1 MATAAP
7 VRVMVVDDDRLVRRG
22 LRGIL
27 AAAEGIEVVAEA
39 ADGEEAVEAARTS
52 RPDVALVDVRMPR
65 VDGIEATRRLRR
77 LAHPPAV
84 VVLTSFD
91 LDRHVWTAVQAGAC
105 GYLLKDA
112 PEERLVAA
120 VRAAVDGVALFDAR
134 VTVRLV
140 AGFATRASTG
150 DQLLRVLTP
159 RETTLLRELASGESN
174 AGIALRLRISEATVK
189 THVSHI
195 LAKLGA
201 ETRVQAV
208 VVAYESGLMDGPGP
222 PPA

>member
-1 MATAAP
+1 MATPTP
-7 VRVMVVDDDRLVRRG
+7 VRVLVVDDDRLVRRG

-27 AAAEGIEVVAEA
+27 AAADGIEVVAEA
-39 ADGEEAVEAARTS
+39 ADGEEAVEVARS
-52 RPDVALVDVRMPR
+52 VRPDVALVDVRMPR

-77 LAHPPAV
+77 LTEPPAV

-91 LDRHVWTAVQAGAC
+91 LDRYVWTAVQAGAC

-134 VTVRLV
+134 LTVRLV
-140 AGFATRASTG
+140 ASFATRASVG

-208 VVAYESGLMDGPGP
+208 VVAYESGLMDPAGPTP
-222 PPA
+222 R